1 MININNIT
9 RKQYDILPAIE
20 LFSDEKEYN
29 RCYATVSIANVIY
42 KFAWRSDLIQ
52 PVIRKIG
59 QGEIAIGVDCSLCI
73 IQPETGKISRWSLV
87 TNITDMCTN
96 GTWCVGICETSIIAI
111 KISDK
116 TKYKEYFFG
125 ELIVDFQL
133 KGKGVVLLQM
143 DDDSSET
150 INLDDDND
158 LHIIKVNQCAPK
170 SSL

>member
-1 MININNIT
+1 MDINNIT
-9 RKQYDILPAIE
+9 KNQYDNLPAIE

-52 PVIRKIG
+52 PVIREVG

-73 IQPETGKISRWSLV
+73 IQPETDKISRWSLV
-87 TNITDMCTN
+87 TNITDICAN
-96 GTWCVGICETSIIAI
+96 STWCVGICETSIIAI

-116 TKYKEYFFG
+116 TKYQEYSFG

-133 KGKGVVLLQM
+133 NENGFVLLQM
-143 DDDSSET
+143 DNNTSES

-158 LHIIKVNQCAPK
+158 LHIIKINK
-170 SSL
+170 E